1 MSTMNWRSIDLNL
14 LVVFDAVMRE
24 RSVTRAGRLIG
35 LSQPAMSHALTRLRH
50 MLGDELFVRTPDGMT
65 PTPRAE
71 ALAEPLRNALNEM
84 QLALEPL
91 TFDPLASDRRFTIGM
106 NNFAAV
112 VIAPPLV
119 SAACGEA
126 PGIRLDMRPS
136 GTLDVAD
143 CLDRGDIELA
153 IGSLESPGERFLSQL
168 LLEDPFVLVMRR
180 GHPASRRAMSAETLA
195 SFRYLEISSS
205 GEDTAFLD
213 RWLAARGLA
222 RHVSVRGPYLSARVI
237 LAQSDLVAI
246 FSRRVAEVF
255 VRNFPLE
262 MREPDFNSPMVRTFM
277 LCHRRLEGHPA
288 HRWLRDHVASVS
300 GTLAKMP
307 EEHVLVT

>member
-1 MSTMNWRSIDLNL
+1 M
-14 LVVFDAVMRE
+14 A
-24 RSVTRAGRLIG
+24 
-35 LSQPAMSHALTRLRH
+35 
-50 MLGDELFVRTPDGMT
+50 

-71 ALAEPLRNALNEM
+71 AIAEPLRNALSEM

-91 TFDPLASDRRFTIGM
+91 TFDPQASDRSFTLGL
-106 NNFAAV
+106 NNFASV

-119 SAACGEA
+119 ASACGEA
-126 PGIRLDMRPS
+126 PGINLDMRPS
-136 GTLDVAD
+136 GNLDVAD

-153 IGSLESPGERFLSQL
+153 IGGLESPGERFLSQL

-180 GHPASRRAMSAETLA
+180 GHPASRTALSAEKLA
-195 SFRYLEISSS
+195 SLNYMEISSS

-222 RHVSVRGPYLSARVI
+222 RQVSVRGPYLSTRTI
-237 LAQSDLVAI
+237 LAQSDLVAV

-262 MREPDFNSPMVRTFM
+262 MREPAFESPMVRTIM

-300 GTLAKMP
+300 RDLAKIHG
-307 EEHVLVT
+307 EHVVVA

>member
-1 MSTMNWRSIDLNL
+1 M
-14 LVVFDAVMRE
+14 
-24 RSVTRAGRLIG
+24 G
-35 LSQPAMSHALTRLRH
+35 L
-50 MLGDELFVRTPDGMT
+50 
-65 PTPRAE
+65 
-71 ALAEPLRNALNEM
+71 
-84 QLALEPL
+84 
-91 TFDPLASDRRFTIGM
+91 

-153 IGSLESPGERFLSQL
+153 IGGLESPGERFRSQL

-180 GHPASRRAMSAETLA
+180 GHPASRCELTPETMAGLN
-195 SFRYLEISSS
+195 YLEISSS
-205 GEDTAFLD
+205 GEDTGFLD

-222 RHVSVRGPYLSARVI
+222 REIGVRSPYLSARVI
-237 LAQSDLVAI
+237 LAQSDFVAV

-262 MREPDFNSPMVRTFM
+262 MREPEFESPMVRTIM
-277 LCHRRLEGHPA
+277 ICHRRLEGHPA
-288 HRWLRDHVASVS
+288 HRWLRDHVISVSRALGEMQAEHASV
-300 GTLAKMP
+300 T
-307 EEHVLVT
+307 